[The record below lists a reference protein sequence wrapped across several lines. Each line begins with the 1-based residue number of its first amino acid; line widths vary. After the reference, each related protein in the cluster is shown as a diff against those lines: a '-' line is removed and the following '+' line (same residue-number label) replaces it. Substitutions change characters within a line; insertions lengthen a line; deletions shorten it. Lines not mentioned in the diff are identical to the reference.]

1 MKGLMQILGLA
12 GPAGSYNCIF
22 CLSHINSTNIAGVPC
37 IPDPPEP
44 WASSSDYLDRPA
56 AVRYSG
62 GASSQDAS
70 ASAFRLLARSRNG
83 RTGIVTI
90 TIWHY
95 QFSSPSLSFI
105 TTIITIRDILSHSA
119 GVSGPDTSAS
129 ASRLLAR
136 GRKERTEIV
145 TPRIKYYH
153 PLPPTPPFITTIHHH
168 RATARPRCFNINIF
182 DFVLFTFLCDTDQS
196 VSLWLH

>member
-1 MKGLMQILGLA
+1 MLLPQPLGCW
-12 GPAGSYNCIF
+12 PAPEMGGRA
-22 CLSHINSTNIAGVPC
+22 LSPLPFDTTNSHHH
-37 IPDPPEP
+37 
-44 WASSSDYLDRPA
+44 
-56 AVRYSG
+56 
-62 GASSQDAS
+62 
-70 ASAFRLLARSRNG
+70 
-83 RTGIVTI
+83 
-90 TIWHY
+90 HY
-95 QFSSPSLSFI
+95 HSSPSLSFI

-196 VSLWLH
+196 VSL